1 MSNENYVYNSTKLY
15 KNNKQID
22 LNIDKICEELYN
34 ASGNKELF
42 DKIMKG
48 IENDV
53 MSSESLLKTSFE
65 HLRGLNNCLG
75 GYFLTVYSDKKTGN
89 VEYIAIEE
97 RQYGKKD
104 IWDEAGKD
112 RNKVKQLVIK

>member
-48 IENDV
+48 I
-53 MSSESLLKTSFE
+53 
-65 HLRGLNNCLG
+65 
-75 GYFLTVYSDKKTGN
+75 
-89 VEYIAIEE
+89 
-97 RQYGKKD
+97 
-104 IWDEAGKD
+104 
-112 RNKVKQLVIK
+112 